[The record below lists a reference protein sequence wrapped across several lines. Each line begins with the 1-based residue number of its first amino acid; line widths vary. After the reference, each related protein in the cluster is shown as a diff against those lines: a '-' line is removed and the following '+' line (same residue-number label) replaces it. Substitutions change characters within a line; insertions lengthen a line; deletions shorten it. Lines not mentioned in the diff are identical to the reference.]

1 MSYYS
6 WIIISPWRVK
16 AVVRAFLVFGT
27 LGGRADTTRSVV
39 PCYTDVHTVTPVHN
53 VLVRTGHNLLDVIIR
68 EIPVVGW
75 VSLFLSQP
83 SRLGRRTL
91 VVEPFFFPL
100 LNPPSRHPL
109 VTCPLVDNVVQLY
122 LLFTHAPI
130 RSLNESQGER
140 LVLLWQAFF
149 V

>member
-1 MSYYS
+1 MFNIKVVNMPS
-6 WIIISPWRVK
+6 
-16 AVVRAFLVFGT
+16 VVRAFLVFGT

-91 VVEPFFFPL
+91 VVEPFFFSSFEPSFS
-100 LNPPSRHPL
+100 PPSCNLPTR
-109 VTCPLVDNVVQLY
+109 
-122 LLFTHAPI
+122 
-130 RSLNESQGER
+130 R
-140 LVLLWQAFF
+140 
-149 V
+149 